1 MIKYKYFYGS
11 DIRSVPFLETIF
23 NNEEKLKVITTKP
36 KASGR
41 GNKEKPN
48 PVEIFCREYDI
59 EFNYYESSP
68 PEDMEYGISASFA
81 HIFPESYLINPI
93 FNIHL
98 SLLPLYKGPTPVE
111 TAILNMESSSGYTI
125 FLIDKHIDTG
135 NIVYQKDIDLYEDT
149 YASDFYKFVNED
161 FKYNYS
167 NINLFKQ
174 VNPQEIIDSKTK
186 KFIKD
191 DFIINFCNLT
201 EAKAKIRA
209 FNVLGPAIYKDNDSN
224 LKIHSYTD
232 EKHSFPILLQGEELY
247 LEEVTPPGKKRMNY
261 QDYCRGLKWKY
272 QQVFKQQTN
281 FHF

>member
-23 NNEEKLKVITTKP
+23 NNEQKLKVITTKP

-135 NIVYQKDIDLYEDT
+135 NIVYQKDIDLYENT

-261 QDYCRGLKWKY
+261 QDYCRGLK
-272 QQVFKQQTN
+272 
-281 FHF
+281 